1 MTPKKTIEMPEGTK
15 KLSPE
20 FERAI
25 LYGSLEE
32 LIEDAMGGNKIS
44 ANELLM
50 VAMRFLHPNLADV
63 DIDPSARMPKALRKY
78 LFDALERI
86 VKGES
91 ADVALN
97 FKKAG
102 RPDWGFMTKRLGAYL
117 VYQALTESE
126 LGVDAAAGEART
138 FVQDQ
143 AHAGLLQG
151 HWRCFQGKDIPE
163 WQTFRNWYY
172 QEKDYLEKLRLQYP

>member
-1 MTPKKTIEMPEGTK
+1 MTSNKTIKTLK
-15 KLSPE
+15 TSRKLSPE
-20 FERAI
+20 FERAV

-32 LIEDAMGGNKIS
+32 LIENAMGGNKIS
-44 ANELLM
+44 ANEVLM

-63 DIDPSARMPKALRKY
+63 EIDALARMPKVLRKY
-78 LFDALERI
+78 LFDALEKI
-86 VKGES
+86 VGGES

-97 FKKAG
+97 FKKPG

-138 FVQDQ
+138 FIQDQ

-151 HWRCFQGKDIPE
+151 HWRCFQGKDLPE

-172 QEKDYLEKLRLQYP
+172 QEKDYLEKLHLQYP